1 MFRKIKVYL
10 EAGALL
16 SHPVLFN
23 NTRMMKSM
31 QTARLVHKGAMQWV
45 GQHGGM
51 SMVSSAHRPI
61 IGHKKLSRHLN
72 ILPRSNGGNI
82 SVQILSPKISL
93 NSSPV
98 MTTIG
103 VMHPYL
109 LGTTHFAAVRIFSS
123 SQQRPPPRRIASSLG
138 FIGAGGMLLLGK
150 GKYIIGALKL
160 TKFASLGSML
170 LTVGAYTAFCE
181 LFILFMIII
190 IVSIKYILIFFNRWL
205 SICNWYDWI
214 NPCARE
220 WSCISNEKVGNSL

>member
-1 MFRKIKVYL
+1 
-10 EAGALL
+10 
-16 SHPVLFN
+16 
-23 NTRMMKSM
+23 
-31 QTARLVHKGAMQWV
+31 MQWV

-181 LFILFMIII
+181 LFILCMIII
-190 IVSIKYILIFFNRWL
+190 IVSIKYTLIFFNTHMGQMDFHTQL
-205 SICNWYDWI
+205 
-214 NPCARE
+214 A
-220 WSCISNEKVGNSL
+220 

>member
-1 MFRKIKVYL
+1 
-10 EAGALL
+10 
-16 SHPVLFN
+16 
-23 NTRMMKSM
+23 MKSM

-51 SMVSSAHRPI
+51 SMVSSAQRPI
-61 IGHKKLSRHLN
+61 IGHKKLTRHLN
-72 ILPRSNGGNI
+72 ILPRSN
-82 SVQILSPKISL
+82 VAKISL

-98 MTTIG
+98 MTTVG

-109 LGTTHFAAVRIFSS
+109 LGSTTHFAAVRIFSS
-123 SQQRPPPRRIASSLG
+123 SQQRPPPRGRIASSIG
-138 FIGAGGMLLLGK
+138 MIGAGGMLLLGK

>member
-1 MFRKIKVYL
+1 
-10 EAGALL
+10 
-16 SHPVLFN
+16 
-23 NTRMMKSM
+23 
-31 QTARLVHKGAMQWV
+31 
-45 GQHGGM
+45 
-51 SMVSSAHRPI
+51 MVSSAHRPI
-61 IGHKKLSRHLN
+61 TGHKKLSRHLN
-72 ILPRSNGGNI
+72 LRPRSNGGNI

-181 LFILFMIII
+181 LFILCMIII
-190 IVSIKYILIFFNRWL
+190 IVSIKYTLIFFNTHMDQMDFHTQL
-205 SICNWYDWI
+205 
-214 NPCARE
+214 A
-220 WSCISNEKVGNSL
+220 